1 MLKLYSYFRS
11 SASYR
16 VRIGLH
22 WKGLHF
28 EYIPVHL
35 TKDGG
40 QQHKPEFLKVNPMGH
55 VPALDHE
62 GFLVAESVAIL
73 EYVDAMFPIKPLF
86 LSHPKEKARVLQ
98 VCEVINSGIQPLQ
111 NLKVNQYLEKELHR
125 SKEDVVRWNQ
135 HWIEKG
141 LEGLEKIIQSSAGTY
156 CFGGE
161 FSAADCFLVPQCLT
175 ARRFG
180 VMTEK
185 FPIISRI
192 EEACL
197 KLDAVKK
204 AHPEQQPDFAP

>member
-16 VRIGLH
+16 VRIALH

-28 EYIPVHL
+28 ESIPVHL

-40 QQHKPEFLKVNPMGH
+40 QQRKPEFLKINPMGH

-73 EYVDAMFPIKPLF
+73 EYVDQMFAMKPLF

-98 VCEVINSGIQPLQ
+98 VCEVFNSGIQPLQ
-111 NLKVNQYLEKELHR
+111 NLKVNQFLEKEMGC
-125 SKEDVVRWNQ
+125 SKEQVLKWNQ
-135 HWIEKG
+135 HWIESG
-141 LEGLEKIIQSSAGTY
+141 LASVEALLNTSAGTY

-161 FSAADCFLVPQCLT
+161 FSAADCFLVPQCFT

-180 VMTEK
+180 VQTGNY
-185 FPIISRI
+185 PIISRI
-192 EEACL
+192 EESCL

-204 AHPEQQPDFAP
+204 AAPEQQPDYVP

>member
-16 VRIGLH
+16 VRIGLQY
-22 WKGLHF
+22 KGLHY

-35 TKDGG
+35 LKDGG
-40 QQHKPEFLKVNPMGH
+40 QQRKPEYLKVNPMGH

-73 EYVDAMFPIKPLF
+73 EYVDQMYPQKPLF
-86 LSHPKEKARVLQ
+86 LSHPKEKARVLHI
-98 VCEVINSGIQPLQ
+98 CEMINSGIQPLQ
-111 NLKVNQYLEKELHR
+111 NLKVNQYLEKEMGH
-125 SKEDVVRWNQ
+125 SKADVERWNQ

-141 LEGLEKIIQSSAGTY
+141 LASVERALQSSAGTY

-161 FSAADCFLVPQCLT
+161 FSAADCYLVPQCFSS
-175 ARRFG
+175 RRFG
-180 VMTEK
+180 VKIEN

-192 EEACL
+192 EQACL
-197 KLDAVKK
+197 KLEAVQK
-204 AHPEQQPDFAP
+204 AHPEKQPDYQP